1 MHARGQGIHSGL
13 FLCYFISMKK
23 ISDTLPKWNL
33 TNIYKNFDD
42 TAYEGDIKDFS
53 AICAELKTLLS
64 KGKKESLEE
73 AVQLMGR
80 AMDLFENLYSYA
92 YAVFS
97 VDTGAERALR
107 EISRLEEAHQKL
119 AECDVLFNSLVKK
132 YKKDIP
138 ALLKKSPILTERAQ
152 FIKDSLAEAEHQLS
166 EAEESLAQEL
176 KAAGGDAWGRLQ
188 EAVSSALTGDGKSI
202 TELRN
207 LAFDKSRSVR
217 KKAYEAELAAWKS
230 MEIPLAYSLNG
241 VKKTAA
247 TLDKRRSW
255 KSALDKALFQSRMS
269 AKTLDAMI
277 SVMEESLPEFR
288 KYLNKKAELLG
299 IKKLAFYDLFAPIGE
314 KGFAPKVWSFQE
326 AKDYIIETF
335 GSFSDDMGLFAKN
348 AFDNGWVDTPPHKGK
363 VGGAYCTS
371 FPVAKESR
379 VMCNF
384 SPTFSGVSTIA
395 HELGHAYHFH
405 LLREECAFARAYPM
419 TLAETASIF
428 SETML
433 YNTTISRAK
442 GFEKKY
448 LTEMF
453 LMEVT
458 QVIVDILCRF
468 YFEKAVF
475 EKQKDSPLSAADLCG
490 MMLDAQKATYG
501 DALDPKQLHPYMW
514 AVKCHYYSSDLGF
527 YNYPYAFGQLFSI
540 GLYAKYLE
548 DKKRFPALYKKV
560 LMATGRTDIKGV
572 AKIAGIDVEKKD
584 FFQESMDFITRMIRS
599 FLR

>member
-1 MHARGQGIHSGL
+1 M
-13 FLCYFISMKK
+13 
-23 ISDTLPKWNL
+23 
-33 TNIYKNFDD
+33 TNIYKSFDD
-42 TAYEGDIKDFS
+42 TAYQGDIKDYL
-53 AICAELKTLLS
+53 ALCQELKTLLS
-64 KGKKESLEE
+64 KGRKEALEE
-73 AVQLMGR
+73 AVQLLGR
-80 AMDLFENLYSYA
+80 AMDLMENLFSYA

-97 VDTGAERALR
+97 VNTGDERVLK
-107 EISRLEEAHQKL
+107 EVSRLDEAHQKL
-119 AECDVLFNSLVKK
+119 SECFVLFNSLVKK
-132 YKKDIP
+132 HKKDIP
-138 ALLKKSPILTERAQ
+138 ALLKKSPILAERAQ
-152 FIKDSLAEAEHQLS
+152 FIMDSLKEADHQMS
-166 EAEESLAQEL
+166 EAEEALAQEM

-188 EAVSSALTGDGKSI
+188 EAVSSSLSGDGKSI

-247 TLDKRRSW
+247 TMDKRRSW
-255 KSALDKALFQSRMS
+255 KSALEKALFQSRMS

-299 IKKLAFYDLFAPIGE
+299 IKKLAFYDLFAPISQ
-314 KGFAPKVWSFQE
+314 KGFTPKVWSFEE
-326 AKDYIIETF
+326 ARDYIIQTF
-335 GSFSDDMGLFAKN
+335 GSFAPDMGLFAKN
-348 AFDNGWVDTPPHKGK
+348 AFANGWIDSPPHAGK

-371 FPVAKESR
+371 FPIAKESR

-433 YNTTISRAK
+433 YNTTISKAK

-475 EKQKDSPLSAADLCG
+475 EKQKEGPLSADALCS
-490 MMLDAQKATYG
+490 MMTDAQKATYG
-501 DALDPKQLHPYMW
+501 DALDPKLLHPYMW
-514 AVKCHYYSSDLGF
+514 AVKCHYYSPDLGF

-540 GLYAKYLE
+540 GLYVKYLE
-548 DKKRFPALYKKV
+548 DKKNFPDLYKKV
-560 LMATGRTDIKGV
+560 LMTTGRTDIKGV

-584 FFQESMDFITRMIRS
+584 FFQESMDFITRMIRI

>member
-1 MHARGQGIHSGL
+1 
-13 FLCYFISMKK
+13 MKK
-23 ISDTLPKWNL
+23 TADTLPKWNL
-33 TNIYKNFDD
+33 SNIYKSFDD
-42 TAYEGDIKDFS
+42 TAYQGDIKDYL
-53 AICAELKTLLS
+53 ALCQELKTLLS
-64 KGKKESLEE
+64 KGRKEALEE
-73 AVQLMGR
+73 AVQLLGR
-80 AMDLFENLYSYA
+80 AMDLMENLFSYA

-97 VDTGAERALR
+97 VNTGDERALK
-107 EISRLEEAHQKL
+107 EVSRLDEAHQKL
-119 AECDVLFNSLVKK
+119 SECFVLFNSLVKK
-132 YKKDIP
+132 HKKDIP
-138 ALLKKSPILTERAQ
+138 ALLKKSPILAERAQ
-152 FIKDSLAEAEHQLS
+152 FIMDSLKEADHQMS
-166 EAEESLAQEL
+166 EAEEALAQEM

-188 EAVSSALTGDGKSI
+188 EAVSSSLSGDGKSI

-217 KKAYEAELAAWKS
+217 KKAYEAELEAWKS

-247 TLDKRRSW
+247 TMDNRRSW
-255 KSALDKALFQSRMS
+255 KSALEKSLFQSRMS

-299 IKKLAFYDLFAPIGE
+299 IKKLAFYDLFAPISQ
-314 KGFAPKVWSFQE
+314 KGFTPKVWSFEE
-326 AKDYIIETF
+326 ARDYIIQTF
-335 GSFSDDMGLFAKN
+335 GSFAPDMGLFAKN
-348 AFDNGWVDTPPHKGK
+348 AFANGWIDAPPHKGK

-371 FPVAKESR
+371 FPISKESR

-405 LLREECAFARAYPM
+405 LLREECAFAQAYPM

-433 YNTTISRAK
+433 YNTTISKAK

-475 EKQKDSPLSAADLCG
+475 EKQKEGPLSADALCS
-490 MMLDAQKATYG
+490 MMTDAQKATYG
-501 DALDPKQLHPYMW
+501 DALDPKLLHPYMW
-514 AVKCHYYSSDLGF
+514 AVKFHYYSPDLGF

-540 GLYAKYLE
+540 GLYVKYLE
-548 DKKRFPALYKKV
+548 DKKNFPALYKKV

-572 AKIAGIDVEKKD
+572 AKLAGIDVEKKD
-584 FFQESMDFITRMIRS
+584 FFQESMDFITRMIRI

>member
-1 MHARGQGIHSGL
+1 M
-13 FLCYFISMKK
+13 
-23 ISDTLPKWNL
+23 WNL
-33 TNIYKNFDD
+33 SNIYKSFDD
-42 TAYEGDIKDFS
+42 TAYQGDIKDYL
-53 AICAELKTLLS
+53 ALCQELKTLLS
-64 KGKKESLEE
+64 KGRKEALEE
-73 AVQLMGR
+73 AVQLLGR
-80 AMDLFENLYSYA
+80 AMDLMENLFSYA

-97 VDTGAERALR
+97 VDTGDARALK
-107 EISRLEEAHQKL
+107 EVSRLEEAHQKL
-119 AECDVLFNSLVKK
+119 SECFVLFNSLVKK
-132 YKKDIP
+132 HKKDIP
-138 ALLKKSPILTERAQ
+138 ALLKKSPILSERAQ
-152 FIKDSLAEAEHQLS
+152 FIMDSLKEADHQMS
-166 EAEESLAQEL
+166 EGEEALAQEM

-188 EAVSSALTGDGKSI
+188 EAVSSSLSGDGKSI

-247 TLDKRRSW
+247 TMDTRRSW
-255 KSALDKALFQSRMS
+255 KSALEKSLFQSRMS

-299 IKKLAFYDLFAPIGE
+299 IKKLAFYDLFAPISQ
-314 KGFAPKVWSFQE
+314 KGFTPKVWSFEE
-326 AKDYIIETF
+326 ARDYIIQTF
-335 GSFSDDMGLFAKN
+335 GSFAPDMGLFAKN
-348 AFDNGWVDTPPHKGK
+348 AFANGWIDSPPHAGK

-371 FPVAKESR
+371 FPIAKESR

-433 YNTTISRAK
+433 YNTTISKAK

-475 EKQKDSPLSAADLCG
+475 EKQQEGPLFADALCS
-490 MMLDAQKATYG
+490 MMTDAQKATYG
-501 DALDPKQLHPYMW
+501 DALDPKLLHPYIW
-514 AVKCHYYSSDLGF
+514 AVKCHYYSPDLGF

-540 GLYAKYLE
+540 GLYVKYLE
-548 DKKRFPALYKKV
+548 DKKNFPALYRKV

-572 AKIAGIDVEKKD
+572 AKLAGIDVEKKD
-584 FFQESMDFITRMIRS
+584 FFQESMEFITRMIRI

>member
-1 MHARGQGIHSGL
+1 
-13 FLCYFISMKK
+13 MKK
-23 ISDTLPKWNL
+23 TSETLPKWNL

-42 TAYEGDIKDFS
+42 PSYEGDIKDYL
-53 AICAELKTLLS
+53 ALCAELKTLLS
-64 KGKKESLEE
+64 KGKKEALEE
-73 AVQLMGR
+73 TVQLLGR
-80 AMDLFENLYSYA
+80 AMDLMENLFSYA
-92 YAVFS
+92 YALFS
-97 VDTGAERALR
+97 VNTGDNRALR
-107 EISRLEEAHQKL
+107 EVSRLEEAHQKL
-119 AECDVLFNSLVKK
+119 AECFVLFNSLVKK
-132 YKKDIP
+132 HKKDIP
-138 ALLKKSPILTERAQ
+138 ALLKKSPILAERAQ
-152 FIKDSLAEAEHQLS
+152 FMKDSLMEAEHQMS
-166 EAEESLAQEL
+166 DTEEALAQEL

-188 EAVSSALTGDGKSI
+188 EAVSSSLSGDGKSI

-207 LAFDKSRSVR
+207 LAFDRSRSVR

-247 TLDKRRSW
+247 TLENRRSW
-255 KSALDKALFQSRMS
+255 KSALEKSLFQSRMS
-269 AKTLDAMI
+269 AKTLEAMI

-288 KYLNKKAELLG
+288 KYLKKKAELLG
-299 IKKLAFYDLFAPIGE
+299 IKQLAFYDLFAPISE
-314 KGFAPKVWSFQE
+314 KAFKPKVWSFDE
-326 AKDYIIETF
+326 ARDYIIQTF
-335 GSFSDDMGLFAKN
+335 GSFADDMGLFAKN
-348 AFDNGWVDTPPHKGK
+348 AFENGWIDSPPHTGK

-371 FPVAKESR
+371 FPIAKESR

-405 LLREECAFARAYPM
+405 LLREECAFSRAYPM

-433 YNTTISRAK
+433 YNCTISRAK

-475 EKQKDSPLSAADLCG
+475 EKQKEGPLSAGDLCG

-514 AVKCHYYSSDLGF
+514 AVKCHYYSPDLGF

-548 DKKRFPALYKKV
+548 DKKRFPALYRKV

-572 AKIAGIDVEKKD
+572 AKLAGIDVEKKD
-584 FFQESMDFITRMIRS
+584 FFQESMNFITRMIRS

>member
-1 MHARGQGIHSGL
+1 
-13 FLCYFISMKK
+13 
-23 ISDTLPKWNL
+23 
-33 TNIYKNFDD
+33 
-42 TAYEGDIKDFS
+42 
-53 AICAELKTLLS
+53 
-64 KGKKESLEE
+64 
-73 AVQLMGR
+73 
-80 AMDLFENLYSYA
+80 
-92 YAVFS
+92 
-97 VDTGAERALR
+97 
-107 EISRLEEAHQKL
+107 
-119 AECDVLFNSLVKK
+119 
-132 YKKDIP
+132 IP
-138 ALLKKSPILTERAQ
+138 ALLKKSPILAERAQ
-152 FIKDSLAEAEHQLS
+152 FIMDSLKEADHQMS
-166 EAEESLAQEL
+166 EGEEALAQEM

-188 EAVSSALTGDGKSI
+188 EAVSSSLSGDGKSI

-247 TLDKRRSW
+247 TMDTRRSW
-255 KSALDKALFQSRMS
+255 KSALEKALFQSRMS
-269 AKTLDAMI
+269 AKTLDVMI

-299 IKKLAFYDLFAPIGE
+299 IKKLAFYDLFAPISQ
-314 KGFAPKVWSFQE
+314 KGFTPKVWSFEE
-326 AKDYIIETF
+326 ARDYIIQTF
-335 GSFSDDMGLFAKN
+335 GSFAPDMGLFAKN
-348 AFDNGWVDTPPHKGK
+348 AFANGWIDSPPHAGK

-371 FPVAKESR
+371 FPIAKESR

-433 YNTTISRAK
+433 YNTTISKAK

-475 EKQKDSPLSAADLCG
+475 EKQKEGPLSADALCS
-490 MMLDAQKATYG
+490 MMTDAQKATYG
-501 DALDPKQLHPYMW
+501 DALDPKLLHPYMW
-514 AVKCHYYSSDLGF
+514 AVKCHYYSPDLGF

-540 GLYAKYLE
+540 GLYVKYLE
-548 DKKRFPALYKKV
+548 DKKNFPALYKKV

-584 FFQESMDFITRMIRS
+584 FFQESMEFITRMIRI
-599 FLR
+599 FQR

>member
-1 MHARGQGIHSGL
+1 
-13 FLCYFISMKK
+13 MKK
-23 ISDTLPKWNL
+23 TAEILPKWNL
-33 TNIYKNFDD
+33 TNIYKSFDD
-42 TAYEGDIKDFS
+42 TAYEGDIKDYL
-53 AICAELKTLLS
+53 AICAELKMLLS
-64 KGKKESLEE
+64 KGRKEALEE
-73 AVQLMGR
+73 AVQLLGR
-80 AMDLFENLYSYA
+80 AMDLMENLFSYA

-97 VDTGAERALR
+97 VNTGDERALK
-107 EISRLEEAHQKL
+107 EVSRLEEAHQKL
-119 AECDVLFNSLVKK
+119 SECFVLFNSLVKK
-132 YKKDIP
+132 HKKDIP
-138 ALLKKSPILTERAQ
+138 ALLKKSPILAERAQ
-152 FIKDSLAEAEHQLS
+152 FIMDSLKEAEHQMS
-166 EAEESLAQEL
+166 EAEEALAQEM

-188 EAVSSALTGDGKSI
+188 EAVSSSLSGDGKSI

-247 TLDKRRSW
+247 VMDTRRSW
-255 KSALDKALFQSRMS
+255 KSALEKALFQSRMS

-299 IKKLAFYDLFAPIGE
+299 IKKLAFYDLFAPISQ
-314 KGFAPKVWSFQE
+314 KGFTPKVWSFEE
-326 AKDYIIETF
+326 ARDYIIQTF
-335 GSFSDDMGLFAKN
+335 GSFALDMGLFAKN
-348 AFDNGWVDTPPHKGK
+348 AFANGWIDSPPHAGK

-371 FPVAKESR
+371 FPIAKESR

-433 YNTTISRAK
+433 YNTTISKAK

-475 EKQKDSPLSAADLCG
+475 EKQKEGPLSAEALCS
-490 MMLDAQKATYG
+490 MMTDAQKATYG
-501 DALDPKQLHPYMW
+501 DALDPKLLHPYMW
-514 AVKCHYYSSDLGF
+514 AVKCHYYSPDLGF

-540 GLYAKYLE
+540 GLYVKYLE
-548 DKKRFPALYKKV
+548 DKKNFPALYKKV

-584 FFQESMDFITRMIRS
+584 FFQESMDFITRMIRI

>member
-1 MHARGQGIHSGL
+1 
-13 FLCYFISMKK
+13 MKK
-23 ISDTLPKWNL
+23 TADTLPKWNL

-42 TAYEGDIKDFS
+42 TAYQGDIKDYL
-53 AICAELKTLLS
+53 ALCQELRTLLS
-64 KGKKESLEE
+64 KGKKEALEE
-73 AVQLMGR
+73 AVQLLGR
-80 AMDLFENLYSYA
+80 AMDLMENLFSYA

-97 VDTGAERALR
+97 VNTGDACALK
-107 EISRLEEAHQKL
+107 EVSRLEEAHQKL
-119 AECDVLFNSLVKK
+119 SECFVLFNSLVKK
-132 YKKDIP
+132 HKKDIP
-138 ALLKKSPILTERAQ
+138 SLLKKSPILSERAQ
-152 FIKDSLAEAEHQLS
+152 FIMDSLKEADHQMS
-166 EAEESLAQEL
+166 EAEEALAQEM

-188 EAVSSALTGDGKSI
+188 EAVSSSLSGDGKSI

-247 TLDKRRSW
+247 TMDNRRSW
-255 KSALDKALFQSRMS
+255 KSALEKSLFQSRMS

-299 IKKLAFYDLFAPIGE
+299 IKKLAFYDLFAPISQ
-314 KGFAPKVWSFQE
+314 KGFTPKVWSFEE
-326 AKDYIIETF
+326 ARDYIIQTF
-335 GSFSDDMGLFAKN
+335 GSFAPDMGLFAKN
-348 AFDNGWVDTPPHKGK
+348 AFANGWIDSPPHAGK

-371 FPVAKESR
+371 FPIAKESR

-433 YNTTISRAK
+433 YNTTISKAK

-475 EKQKDSPLSAADLCG
+475 EKQKEGPLSAEALCS
-490 MMLDAQKATYG
+490 MMTDAQKATYG
-501 DALDPKQLHPYMW
+501 DALDPKLLHPYMW
-514 AVKCHYYSSDLGF
+514 AVKCHYYSPDLGF

-540 GLYAKYLE
+540 GLYVKYLE
-548 DKKRFPALYKKV
+548 DKKNFPALYKKV

-584 FFQESMDFITRMIRS
+584 FFQESMDFITRMIRI

>member
-1 MHARGQGIHSGL
+1 
-13 FLCYFISMKK
+13 MKK
-23 ISDTLPKWNL
+23 TSETLPNWNL
-33 TNIYKNFDD
+33 SNIYKNFDD
-42 TAYEGDIKDFS
+42 PSYEGDIKDYL
-53 AICAELKTLLS
+53 ALCAELKTLLS
-64 KGKKESLEE
+64 KGKKEALEE
-73 AVQLMGR
+73 AVQLLGR
-80 AMDLFENLYSYA
+80 AMDLMENLFSYA

-97 VDTGAERALR
+97 VNTGDNRALR
-107 EISRLEEAHQKL
+107 EVSRLEEAHQKL
-119 AECDVLFNSLVKK
+119 SECFVLFNSLVKK
-132 YKKDIP
+132 HKKDIP
-138 ALLKKSPILTERAQ
+138 ALLRKSPILAERAQ
-152 FIKDSLAEAEHQLS
+152 FIKDSLLEAEHQMS
-166 EAEESLAQEL
+166 DAEEALAQEL

-188 EAVSSALTGDGKSI
+188 EAVSSSLSGDGKSI

-207 LAFDKSRSVR
+207 LAFDRSRSVR

-247 TLDKRRSW
+247 TLENRRSW
-255 KSALDKALFQSRMS
+255 KSALEKSLFQSRMS

-288 KYLNKKAELLG
+288 KYLKKKAEFLG
-299 IKKLAFYDLFAPIGE
+299 IKQLAFYDLFAPISE
-314 KGFAPKVWSFQE
+314 KGFKPKAWSFDE
-326 AKDYIIETF
+326 ARDYIIQTF
-335 GSFSDDMGLFAKN
+335 GSFADDMGLFAKN
-348 AFDNGWVDTPPHKGK
+348 AFANGWIDSPPHTGK

-371 FPVAKESR
+371 FPIAKESR

-405 LLREECAFARAYPM
+405 LLREECAFSRAYPM

-433 YNTTISRAK
+433 YNCTISRAK

-475 EKQKDSPLSAADLCG
+475 EKQKEGPLSAGDLCN

-501 DALDPKQLHPYMW
+501 DALDPEQLHPYMW
-514 AVKCHYYSSDLGF
+514 AVKCHYYSPDLGF

-540 GLYAKYLE
+540 GLYTKYLE

-572 AKIAGIDVEKKD
+572 AKLAGIDVEKKD
-584 FFQESMDFITRMIRS
+584 FFQESMNFITRMIRS

>member
-1 MHARGQGIHSGL
+1 
-13 FLCYFISMKK
+13 MKK
-23 ISDTLPKWNL
+23 TSDTLPKWNL

-53 AICAELKTLLS
+53 AICAKLKTLLS

-138 ALLKKSPILTERAQ
+138 ALLKKSPILAERAQ

-188 EAVSSALTGDGKSI
+188 EAVSSALTADGKSI

-217 KKAYEAELAAWKS
+217 KKAYEAELEAWKS

-247 TLDKRRSW
+247 TLDTRRSW

-269 AKTLDAMI
+269 AKTLDTMI
-277 SVMEESLPEFR
+277 SVMEESLSEFR

-314 KGFAPKVWSFQE
+314 KGFAPKVWSFEE
-326 AKDYIIETF
+326 AKDYIIQTF

-348 AFDNGWVDTPPHKGK
+348 AFANGWVDAPPHAGK

-475 EKQKDSPLSAADLCG
+475 EKQKDGPLSAADLCG
-490 MMLDAQKATYG
+490 MMIDAQKATYG

-548 DKKRFPALYKKV
+548 DRKRFPALYKKV

>member
-1 MHARGQGIHSGL
+1 
-13 FLCYFISMKK
+13 MKK
-23 ISDTLPKWNL
+23 TSNTLPKWNL
-33 TNIYKNFDD
+33 SNIYKNFDD
-42 TAYEGDIKDFS
+42 TAYQGDIKDYL
-53 AICAELKTLLS
+53 ALCAELKTLLS
-64 KGKKESLEE
+64 KGKKEALEE
-73 AVQLMGR
+73 AVQLLGR
-80 AMDLFENLYSYA
+80 AMDLMENLFSYA

-97 VDTGAERALR
+97 VNTDDARALK
-107 EISRLEEAHQKL
+107 EVSRLEEAHQKL
-119 AECDVLFNSLVKK
+119 SECFVLFNSLVKK
-132 YKKDIP
+132 NKKDIP
-138 ALLKKSPILTERAQ
+138 ALLKKSPILAERAQ
-152 FIKDSLAEAEHQLS
+152 FIMDSLKEAEHQMTDSEESLAEAM
-166 EAEESLAQEL
+166 

-188 EAVSSALTGDGKSI
+188 EAISSSLSGNGKSI

-207 LAFDKSRSVR
+207 LAFDKRRSVR

-247 TLDKRRSW
+247 TLDTRRSW

-314 KGFAPKVWSFQE
+314 KGFAPKVWSFEE

-335 GSFSDDMGLFAKN
+335 GSFSEDMGLFAKN
-348 AFDNGWVDTPPHKGK
+348 AFSNGWVDAPPHAGK

-405 LLREECAFARAYPM
+405 LLREDCAFARAYPM

-433 YNTTISRAK
+433 YNTTISKAK

-475 EKQKDSPLSAADLCG
+475 EKQKEGPLSPADFCAL
-490 MMLDAQKATYG
+490 MIDSQKATYG

-514 AVKCHYYSSDLGF
+514 AVKCHYYSPDLGF

-540 GLYAKYLE
+540 GLYVKYLE
-548 DKKRFPALYKKV
+548 DKKKFPALYRKV

-572 AKIAGIDVEKKD
+572 AKLAGIDVEKKD

>member
-1 MHARGQGIHSGL
+1 M
-13 FLCYFISMKK
+13 
-23 ISDTLPKWNL
+23 WNL
-33 TNIYKNFDD
+33 SNIYKSFDD
-42 TAYEGDIKDFS
+42 TAYQGDIKDYL
-53 AICAELKTLLS
+53 ALCQELKALLS
-64 KGKKESLEE
+64 KGRKEALEE
-73 AVQLMGR
+73 AVQLLGR
-80 AMDLFENLYSYA
+80 AMDLMENLFSYA

-97 VDTGAERALR
+97 VNTADERALK
-107 EISRLEEAHQKL
+107 EVSRLEEAHQKL
-119 AECDVLFNSLVKK
+119 SECFVLFNSLVKK
-132 YKKDIP
+132 HKKDIP
-138 ALLKKSPILTERAQ
+138 ALLKKSPILSERAQ
-152 FIKDSLAEAEHQLS
+152 FIMDSLKEADHQMS
-166 EAEESLAQEL
+166 EGEEALAQEM

-188 EAVSSALTGDGKSI
+188 EAVSSSLFGDGKSI

-247 TLDKRRSW
+247 TMDTRRSW
-255 KSALDKALFQSRMS
+255 KSALEKSLFQSRMS

-299 IKKLAFYDLFAPIGE
+299 IKKLAFYDLFAPISQ
-314 KGFAPKVWSFQE
+314 KGFTPKVWSFEE
-326 AKDYIIETF
+326 ARDYIIQTF
-335 GSFSDDMGLFAKN
+335 GSFAPDMGLFAKN
-348 AFDNGWVDTPPHKGK
+348 AFANGWIDSPPHAGK

-371 FPVAKESR
+371 FPIAKESR

-433 YNTTISRAK
+433 YNTTISKAK

-475 EKQKDSPLSAADLCG
+475 EKQKEGPLFADALCS
-490 MMLDAQKATYG
+490 MMTDAQKATYG
-501 DALDPKQLHPYMW
+501 DALDPKLLHPYIW
-514 AVKCHYYSSDLGF
+514 AVKCHYYSPDLGF

-540 GLYAKYLE
+540 GLYVKYLE
-548 DKKRFPALYKKV
+548 DKKNFPALYRKV

-572 AKIAGIDVEKKD
+572 AKLAGIDVEKKD
-584 FFQESMDFITRMIRS
+584 FFQESMEFITRMIRI

>member
-1 MHARGQGIHSGL
+1 
-13 FLCYFISMKK
+13 MKK
-23 ISDTLPKWNL
+23 TSDTLPKWNL

-73 AVQLMGR
+73 AVQLLGR

-92 YAVFS
+92 YAIFS
-97 VDTGAERALR
+97 VNTGDERALR
-107 EISRLEEAHQKL
+107 EVSRLDELHQKL
-119 AECDVLFNSLVKK
+119 AECSVLFNSLVKK
-132 YKKDIP
+132 YKKSIP
-138 ALLKKSPILTERAQ
+138 DMLKKSPILAVRAQ
-152 FIKDSLAEAEHQLS
+152 FMKDALTESEHQLS
-166 EAEESLAQEL
+166 DAEEALAQEL

-188 EAVSSALTGDGKSI
+188 EAVSSALEQEGKSI

-207 LAFDKSRSVR
+207 MAFDKSRAVR
-217 KKAYEAELAAWKS
+217 KKAYEAEINAWKS

-247 TLDKRRSW
+247 TLETKRGW

-269 AKTLDAMI
+269 HKTLDAMI
-277 SVMEESLPEFR
+277 QVMEESLPQFR
-288 KYLNKKAELLG
+288 KYLNRKAELLG
-299 IKKLAFYDLFAPIGE
+299 LKKLAFYDLFAPVSQ
-314 KGFAPKVWSFQE
+314 KGFKPKVWSYEE

-335 GSFSDDMGLFAKN
+335 GSFAEDMGLFAKN
-348 AFDNGWVDTPPHKGK
+348 AFENGWVDAPPHAGK

-371 FPVAKESR
+371 FPIAKESR
-379 VMCNF
+379 VMCNY

-433 YNTTISRAK
+433 YNNTISRAK

-453 LMEVT
+453 LMEAT

-468 YFEKAVF
+468 YFEQAVF
-475 EKQKDSPLSAADLCG
+475 EAQKSGPLSADALCS
-490 MMLDAQKATYG
+490 MMIDAQKATYG

-514 AVKCHYYSSDLGF
+514 AVKCHYYSPDLGF

-540 GLYAKYLE
+540 GLYTRYLE

-560 LMATGRTDIKGV
+560 LMATGKTDIRGV
-572 AKIAGIDVEKKD
+572 AKLAGIDIEKKD
-584 FFQESMDFITRMIRS
+584 FFQESMGFITRMIRS
-599 FLR
+599 FLK

>member
-1 MHARGQGIHSGL
+1 MTKPGL
-13 FLCYFISMKK
+13 FPGFFLCYFIGMKK
-23 ISDTLPKWNL
+23 TTDTLPKWNL
-33 TNIYKNFDD
+33 TNIYKSFDD
-42 TAYEGDIKDFS
+42 TAYQGDIKDYLS
-53 AICAELKTLLS
+53 ICAELKTLLS
-64 KGKKESLEE
+64 KGRKEALEE
-73 AVQLMGR
+73 AVQLLGR
-80 AMDLFENLYSYA
+80 AMDLMENLFSYA
-92 YAVFS
+92 YAMFS
-97 VDTGAERALR
+97 VNTGDARALK
-107 EISRLEEAHQKL
+107 EVSRLEEAHQKL
-119 AECDVLFNSLVKK
+119 SECFVLFNSLVKK
-132 YKKDIP
+132 HKKSIP
-138 ALLKKSPILTERAQ
+138 DMLKKSPILAERAQ
-152 FIKDSLAEAEHQLS
+152 FIMDSLKEAEHQMS
-166 EAEESLAQEL
+166 EAEEALAQEM

-188 EAVSSALTGDGKSI
+188 EAVSSSLSGDGKSI

-247 TLDKRRSW
+247 TMDTRRSW
-255 KSALDKALFQSRMS
+255 KSALEKALFQSRMS
-269 AKTLDAMI
+269 ARTLDAMI

-299 IKKLAFYDLFAPIGE
+299 IKKLAFYDLFAPISQ
-314 KGFAPKVWSFQE
+314 KGFAPKVWSFEE
-326 AKDYIIETF
+326 ARDYIIQTF
-335 GSFSDDMGLFAKN
+335 GSFAPDMGLFAKN
-348 AFDNGWVDTPPHKGK
+348 AFANGWIDSPPHKGK

-371 FPVAKESR
+371 FPIAKESR

-405 LLREECAFARAYPM
+405 LLREDCAFARAYPM

-433 YNTTISRAK
+433 YNTTISKAK

-475 EKQKDSPLSAADLCG
+475 EKQKEGPLSAADLCG
-490 MMLDAQKATYG
+490 MMTDAQKATYG
-501 DALDPKQLHPYMW
+501 DALDPKLLHPYMW
-514 AVKCHYYSSDLGF
+514 AVKCHYYSPDLGF

-540 GLYAKYLE
+540 GLYVKYLE
-548 DKKRFPALYKKV
+548 DKKSFPALYKKV

-572 AKIAGIDVEKKD
+572 AKLAGIDVEKKD
-584 FFQESMDFITRMIRS
+584 FFKESMDFITRMIRS

>member
-1 MHARGQGIHSGL
+1 
-13 FLCYFISMKK
+13 MKK
-23 ISDTLPKWNL
+23 TAETLPKWNL
-33 TNIYKNFDD
+33 TNIYKSFDD
-42 TAYEGDIKDFS
+42 TAYEGDIKDYL

-64 KGKKESLEE
+64 KGRKEALEE
-73 AVQLMGR
+73 TVQLLGR
-80 AMDLFENLYSYA
+80 AMDLMENLFSYA

-97 VDTGAERALR
+97 VDTGDARALK
-107 EISRLEEAHQKL
+107 EVSRLDEAHQKL
-119 AECDVLFNSLVKK
+119 SECFVLFNILVKK
-132 YKKDIP
+132 HKKDIP
-138 ALLKKSPILTERAQ
+138 ALLKKSPILSERAQ
-152 FIKDSLAEAEHQLS
+152 FIMDSLKEADHQMS
-166 EAEESLAQEL
+166 EAEEALAQEM

-188 EAVSSALTGDGKSI
+188 EAVSSSLSGDGKSI

-247 TLDKRRSW
+247 TMDTRRSW
-255 KSALDKALFQSRMS
+255 KSALEKSLFQSRMS

-299 IKKLAFYDLFAPIGE
+299 IKKLAFYDLFAPISQ
-314 KGFAPKVWSFQE
+314 KGFTPKVWSFEE
-326 AKDYIIETF
+326 ARDYIIQTF
-335 GSFSDDMGLFAKN
+335 GSFALDMGLFAKN
-348 AFDNGWVDTPPHKGK
+348 AFANGWIDSPPHAGK

-371 FPVAKESR
+371 FPIAKESR

-433 YNTTISRAK
+433 YNTTISKAK

-475 EKQKDSPLSAADLCG
+475 EKQKEGPLSADALCS
-490 MMLDAQKATYG
+490 MMTDAQKATYG
-501 DALDPKQLHPYMW
+501 DAMDPKLLHPYMW
-514 AVKCHYYSSDLGF
+514 AVKCHYYSPDLGF

-540 GLYAKYLE
+540 GLYVKYLE
-548 DKKRFPALYKKV
+548 DKKNFPALYKKV

-584 FFQESMDFITRMIRS
+584 FFQESMDFITRMIRI

>member
-1 MHARGQGIHSGL
+1 
-13 FLCYFISMKK
+13 MKK
-23 ISDTLPKWNL
+23 KSDALPNWNL
-33 TNIYKNFDD
+33 TNIYKSFDD
-42 TAYEGDIKDFS
+42 AAYQGDIKDYT
-53 AICAELKTLLS
+53 ALCAELKALLS
-64 KGKKESLEE
+64 KGKKDAPEE
-73 AVQLMGR
+73 AVQLLGR

-97 VDTGAERALR
+97 VNTEDERALK
-107 EISRLEEAHQKL
+107 EVSRLDEAHQKL
-119 AECDVLFNSLVKK
+119 AECFVLFNSLVKK
-132 YKKDIP
+132 HKKSIP
-138 ALLKKSPILTERAQ
+138 DMLKNSPILAARAQ
-152 FIKDSLAEAEHQLS
+152 FIKDALVEAEHQLS
-166 EAEESLAQEL
+166 DAEEALAEEL

-188 EAVSSALTGDGKSI
+188 EAVSSALQQDGKSI

-207 LAFDKSRSVR
+207 QAFDKSRSVR

-230 MEIPLAYSLNG
+230 MEIPLAYSING

-247 TLDKRRSW
+247 TLDTKRSW

-269 AKTLDAMI
+269 HKTLDAMI

-288 KYLNKKAELLG
+288 KYLNKKAEILG
-299 IKKLAFYDLFAPIGE
+299 IRKLAFYDLFAPIGE
-314 KGFAPKVWSFQE
+314 KGFKPKVWSYDE
-326 AKDYIIETF
+326 AKDYIIEIF
-335 GSFSDDMGLFAKN
+335 GSFADDMGLFAKN
-348 AFDNGWVDTPPHKGK
+348 AFANGWIDAPPHKGK

-405 LLREECAFARAYPM
+405 LLREDNAFARAYPM

-433 YNTTISRAK
+433 YNNTISKAK

-475 EKQKDSPLSAADLCG
+475 DKQKEGPLSADALCG
-490 MMLDAQKATYG
+490 LMLDAQKATYG
-501 DALDPKQLHPYMW
+501 DALDSKQLHPYMW

-584 FFQESMDFITRMIRS
+584 FFQESMDFITKMIRS

>member
-1 MHARGQGIHSGL
+1 
-13 FLCYFISMKK
+13 MKK
-23 ISDTLPKWNL
+23 TSETLPKWNL

-42 TAYEGDIKDFS
+42 PSYEGDIKDYL
-53 AICAELKTLLS
+53 ALCAELKTLLS
-64 KGKKESLEE
+64 KGKKEALEE
-73 AVQLMGR
+73 TVQLLGR
-80 AMDLFENLYSYA
+80 AMDLMENLFSYA
-92 YAVFS
+92 YALFS
-97 VDTGAERALR
+97 VNTGDNRALR
-107 EISRLEEAHQKL
+107 EVSRLEEAHQKL
-119 AECDVLFNSLVKK
+119 AECFVLFNSLVKK
-132 YKKDIP
+132 HKKDIP
-138 ALLKKSPILTERAQ
+138 ALLKKSPILAERAQ
-152 FIKDSLAEAEHQLS
+152 FMKDSLMEAEHKMS
-166 EAEESLAQEL
+166 DTEEALAQEL

-188 EAVSSALTGDGKSI
+188 EAVSSSLSGDGKSI

-207 LAFDKSRSVR
+207 LAFDRSRSVR

-247 TLDKRRSW
+247 TLENRRSW
-255 KSALDKALFQSRMS
+255 KSALEKSLFQSRMS
-269 AKTLDAMI
+269 AKTLEAMI

-288 KYLNKKAELLG
+288 KYLKKKAELLG
-299 IKKLAFYDLFAPIGE
+299 IKQLAFYDLFAPISE
-314 KGFAPKVWSFQE
+314 KAFKPKVWSFDE
-326 AKDYIIETF
+326 ARDYIIQTF
-335 GSFSDDMGLFAKN
+335 GSFADDMGLFAKN
-348 AFDNGWVDTPPHKGK
+348 AFENGWIDSPPHTGK

-371 FPVAKESR
+371 FPIAKESR

-405 LLREECAFARAYPM
+405 LLREECAFSRAYPM

-433 YNTTISRAK
+433 YNCTISRAK

-475 EKQKDSPLSAADLCG
+475 EKQKEGPLSAGDLCG

-514 AVKCHYYSSDLGF
+514 AVKCHYYSPDLGF

-548 DKKRFPALYKKV
+548 DKKRFPALYRKV

-572 AKIAGIDVEKKD
+572 AKLAGIDVEKKD
-584 FFQESMDFITRMIRS
+584 FFQESMGFITRMIRS

>member
-1 MHARGQGIHSGL
+1 
-13 FLCYFISMKK
+13 MKK
-23 ISDTLPKWNL
+23 TSNTLPKWNL

-42 TAYEGDIKDFS
+42 TAYQGDIKDYL

-64 KGKKESLEE
+64 KGKKEALEE
-73 AVQLMGR
+73 AVQLLGR
-80 AMDLFENLYSYA
+80 AMDLMENLFSYA

-97 VDTGAERALR
+97 VNTDDARALR
-107 EISRLEEAHQKL
+107 EVSRLEEAHQKL
-119 AECDVLFNSLVKK
+119 SECFVLFNSLVKK
-132 YKKDIP
+132 NKKDIP
-138 ALLKKSPILTERAQ
+138 ALLKKSPILAERAP
-152 FIKDSLAEAEHQLS
+152 FIMDSLKEAEHQMSDSEESLAEAM
-166 EAEESLAQEL
+166 

-188 EAVSSALTGDGKSI
+188 EAVSSSLSGDGKSI

-207 LAFDKSRSVR
+207 LAFDKRHSVR

-247 TLDKRRSW
+247 TLDTRRSW

-277 SVMEESLPEFR
+277 SVMEKSLPEFR

-299 IKKLAFYDLFAPIGE
+299 IKKLAFYDLFAPISQ
-314 KGFAPKVWSFQE
+314 KGFTPKVWSFEE
-326 AKDYIIETF
+326 AKDYIIQTF
-335 GSFSDDMGLFAKN
+335 GSFSEDMGLFARN
-348 AFDNGWVDTPPHKGK
+348 AFANGWIDAPPHKGK

-405 LLREECAFARAYPM
+405 LLREDCAFARAYPM

-433 YNTTISRAK
+433 YNTTISKAK

-475 EKQKDSPLSAADLCG
+475 EKQKEGPLSPDDFCNL
-490 MMLDAQKATYG
+490 MIDSQKATYG

-514 AVKCHYYSSDLGF
+514 AVKCHYYSPDLGF

-540 GLYAKYLE
+540 GLYVKYLE
-548 DKKRFPALYKKV
+548 DKKRFPALYRKV

-572 AKIAGIDVEKKD
+572 AKLAGIDVEKND

>member
-1 MHARGQGIHSGL
+1 M
-13 FLCYFISMKK
+13 
-23 ISDTLPKWNL
+23 
-33 TNIYKNFDD
+33 TNIYKSFDD
-42 TAYEGDIKDFS
+42 TAYEGDIKDYL

-64 KGKKESLEE
+64 KGRKEALEE
-73 AVQLMGR
+73 TVQLLGR
-80 AMDLFENLYSYA
+80 AMDLMENLFSYA

-97 VDTGAERALR
+97 VDTGDARALK
-107 EISRLEEAHQKL
+107 EVSRLDEAHQKL
-119 AECDVLFNSLVKK
+119 SECFVLFNILVKK
-132 YKKDIP
+132 HKKDIP
-138 ALLKKSPILTERAQ
+138 ALLKKSPILSERAQ
-152 FIKDSLAEAEHQLS
+152 FIMDSLKEADHQMS
-166 EAEESLAQEL
+166 EAEEALAQEM

-188 EAVSSALTGDGKSI
+188 EAVSSSLSGDGKSI

-247 TLDKRRSW
+247 TMDTRRSW
-255 KSALDKALFQSRMS
+255 KSALEKSLFQSRMS

-299 IKKLAFYDLFAPIGE
+299 IKKLAFYDLFAPISQ
-314 KGFAPKVWSFQE
+314 KGFTPKVWSFEE
-326 AKDYIIETF
+326 ARDYIIQTF
-335 GSFSDDMGLFAKN
+335 GSFALDMGLFAKN
-348 AFDNGWVDTPPHKGK
+348 AFANGWIDSPPHAGK

-371 FPVAKESR
+371 FPIAKESR

-433 YNTTISRAK
+433 YNTTISKAK

-475 EKQKDSPLSAADLCG
+475 EKQKEGPLSADALCS
-490 MMLDAQKATYG
+490 MMTDAQKATYG
-501 DALDPKQLHPYMW
+501 DAMDPKLLHPYMW
-514 AVKCHYYSSDLGF
+514 AVKCHYYSPDLGF

-540 GLYAKYLE
+540 GLYVKYLE
-548 DKKRFPALYKKV
+548 DKKNFPALYKKV

-584 FFQESMDFITRMIRS
+584 FFQESMDFITRMIRI

>member
-1 MHARGQGIHSGL
+1 
-13 FLCYFISMKK
+13 MKK
-23 ISDTLPKWNL
+23 TTDTLPKWNL
-33 TNIYKNFDD
+33 TNIYKSFDD
-42 TAYEGDIKDFS
+42 TAYHGDIKDYL
-53 AICAELKTLLS
+53 ALCQELKTLLS
-64 KGKKESLEE
+64 KGRKEALEE
-73 AVQLMGR
+73 AVQLLGR
-80 AMDLFENLYSYA
+80 AMDLMENLFSYA

-97 VDTGAERALR
+97 VDTGDARALK
-107 EISRLEEAHQKL
+107 EVSRLDEAHQKL
-119 AECDVLFNSLVKK
+119 SECFVLFNSLVKK
-132 YKKDIP
+132 HKKDIP
-138 ALLKKSPILTERAQ
+138 ALLKKSPILSERAQ
-152 FIKDSLAEAEHQLS
+152 FIMDSLKEADHQMS
-166 EAEESLAQEL
+166 EAEEALAQEM

-188 EAVSSALTGDGKSI
+188 EAVSSSLSGDGKSI

-247 TLDKRRSW
+247 TMDKRRSW
-255 KSALDKALFQSRMS
+255 KSALEKSLFQSRMS

-288 KYLNKKAELLG
+288 KYLNKKEELLG
-299 IKKLAFYDLFAPIGE
+299 IKKLAFYDLFAPISQ
-314 KGFAPKVWSFQE
+314 KGFTPKVWSFEE
-326 AKDYIIETF
+326 ARDYIIQTF
-335 GSFSDDMGLFAKN
+335 GSFAPDMGLFAKN
-348 AFDNGWVDTPPHKGK
+348 AFANGWIDSPPHAGK

-371 FPVAKESR
+371 FPIAKESR

-433 YNTTISRAK
+433 YNTTISKAK

-475 EKQKDSPLSAADLCG
+475 EKQKEGPLSADALCS
-490 MMLDAQKATYG
+490 MMTDAQKATYG
-501 DALDPKQLHPYMW
+501 DALDPKLLHPYMW
-514 AVKCHYYSSDLGF
+514 AVKCHYYSPDLGF

-540 GLYAKYLE
+540 GLYVKYLE
-548 DKKRFPALYKKV
+548 DKKNFPALYRKV

-584 FFQESMDFITRMIRS
+584 FFQESMDFITRMIRI

>member
-1 MHARGQGIHSGL
+1 
-13 FLCYFISMKK
+13 MKK
-23 ISDTLPKWNL
+23 TTDTLPKWNL
-33 TNIYKNFDD
+33 SNIYKSFDD
-42 TAYEGDIKDFS
+42 TAYQGDIKDYL
-53 AICAELKTLLS
+53 ALCQELKTLLS
-64 KGKKESLEE
+64 KGKKEALEE
-73 AVQLMGR
+73 AVQLLGR
-80 AMDLFENLYSYA
+80 AMDLMENLFSYA

-97 VDTGAERALR
+97 VNTGDERALK
-107 EISRLEEAHQKL
+107 EVSRLDEAHQKL
-119 AECDVLFNSLVKK
+119 SECFVLFNSLVKK
-132 YKKDIP
+132 HKKDIP
-138 ALLKKSPILTERAQ
+138 ALLKKSPILSERAQ
-152 FIKDSLAEAEHQLS
+152 FIMDSLKEADHQMS
-166 EAEESLAQEL
+166 EAEEALAQEM

-188 EAVSSALTGDGKSI
+188 EAVSSSLSGDGKSI

-247 TLDKRRSW
+247 TMDTRRSW
-255 KSALDKALFQSRMS
+255 KSALEKALFQSRMS

-299 IKKLAFYDLFAPIGE
+299 IKKLAFYDLFAPISQ
-314 KGFAPKVWSFQE
+314 KGFTPKVWSFEE
-326 AKDYIIETF
+326 ARDYIIQTF
-335 GSFSDDMGLFAKN
+335 GSFAPDMGLFAKN
-348 AFDNGWVDTPPHKGK
+348 AFANGWIDSPPHAGK

-371 FPVAKESR
+371 FPIAKESR

-433 YNTTISRAK
+433 YNTTISKAK

-475 EKQKDSPLSAADLCG
+475 EKQKEGPLSAEALCS
-490 MMLDAQKATYG
+490 MMTDAQKATYG
-501 DALDPKQLHPYMW
+501 DALDPKLLHPYMW
-514 AVKCHYYSSDLGF
+514 AVKCHYYSPDLGF

-540 GLYAKYLE
+540 GLYVKYLE
-548 DKKRFPALYKKV
+548 DKKNFPALYRKV

-584 FFQESMDFITRMIRS
+584 FFQESMDFITRMIRI

>member
-1 MHARGQGIHSGL
+1 
-13 FLCYFISMKK
+13 MKK
-23 ISDTLPKWNL
+23 TSDTLPKWNL
-33 TNIYKNFDD
+33 SNIYKSFDD
-42 TAYEGDIKDFS
+42 TAYQGDIKDYL
-53 AICAELKTLLS
+53 ALCQELKTLLS
-64 KGKKESLEE
+64 KGKKEALEE
-73 AVQLMGR
+73 AVQLLGR
-80 AMDLFENLYSYA
+80 AMDLMENLFSYA

-97 VDTGAERALR
+97 VNTGDERALK
-107 EISRLEEAHQKL
+107 EVSRLEEAHQKL
-119 AECDVLFNSLVKK
+119 SECFVLFNSLVKK
-132 YKKDIP
+132 HKKDIP
-138 ALLKKSPILTERAQ
+138 ALLKKSPILSERAQ
-152 FIKDSLAEAEHQLS
+152 FIMDSLKEADHQMS
-166 EAEESLAQEL
+166 EAEEALAQEM

-188 EAVSSALTGDGKSI
+188 EAVSSSLSGDGKSI

-217 KKAYEAELAAWKS
+217 KKAYKAELAAWKS

-247 TLDKRRSW
+247 TMDTRRSW
-255 KSALDKALFQSRMS
+255 KSALEKSLFQSRMS

-277 SVMEESLPEFR
+277 SVMEEALPEFR

-299 IKKLAFYDLFAPIGE
+299 IKKLAFYDLFAPISQ
-314 KGFAPKVWSFQE
+314 KGFTPKVWSFEE
-326 AKDYIIETF
+326 ARDYIIQTF
-335 GSFSDDMGLFAKN
+335 GSFAPDMGLFAKN
-348 AFDNGWVDTPPHKGK
+348 AFANGWIDSPPHAGK

-371 FPVAKESR
+371 FPIAKESR

-433 YNTTISRAK
+433 YNTTISKAK

-475 EKQKDSPLSAADLCG
+475 EKQKEGPLSAEALCS
-490 MMLDAQKATYG
+490 MMTDAQKATYG
-501 DALDPKQLHPYMW
+501 DALDPKLLHPYMW
-514 AVKCHYYSSDLGF
+514 AVKCHYYSPDLGF

-540 GLYAKYLE
+540 GLYVKYLE
-548 DKKRFPALYKKV
+548 DKKNFPALYRKV

-584 FFQESMDFITRMIRS
+584 FFQESMDFITRMIRI

>member
-1 MHARGQGIHSGL
+1 
-13 FLCYFISMKK
+13 MKK
-23 ISDTLPKWNL
+23 TTDTLPKWNL
-33 TNIYKNFDD
+33 SNIYKSFDD
-42 TAYEGDIKDFS
+42 TAYQGDIKDYL
-53 AICAELKTLLS
+53 ALCQELKALLS
-64 KGKKESLEE
+64 KGKKEALEE
-73 AVQLMGR
+73 AVQLLGR
-80 AMDLFENLYSYA
+80 AMDLMENLFSYA

-97 VDTGAERALR
+97 VNTGDARALK
-107 EISRLEEAHQKL
+107 EVSRLEEAHQKL
-119 AECDVLFNSLVKK
+119 SECFVLFNSLVKK
-132 YKKDIP
+132 HKKDIP
-138 ALLKKSPILTERAQ
+138 ALLKKSPILAERAQ
-152 FIKDSLAEAEHQLS
+152 FIMDSLKEADHQMS
-166 EAEESLAQEL
+166 EAEEALAQEM

-188 EAVSSALTGDGKSI
+188 EAVSSSLSGDGKSI

-247 TLDKRRSW
+247 TMDTRRSW
-255 KSALDKALFQSRMS
+255 KSALEKALFQSRMS

-299 IKKLAFYDLFAPIGE
+299 IKKLAFYDLFAPISQ
-314 KGFAPKVWSFQE
+314 KGFTPKVWSFEE
-326 AKDYIIETF
+326 ARDYIIQTF
-335 GSFSDDMGLFAKN
+335 GSFAPDMGLFAKN
-348 AFDNGWVDTPPHKGK
+348 AFANGWIDSPPHAGK

-371 FPVAKESR
+371 FPIAKESR

-433 YNTTISRAK
+433 YNTTISKAK

-475 EKQKDSPLSAADLCG
+475 EKQKEGPLSADALCS
-490 MMLDAQKATYG
+490 MMTDAQKATYG
-501 DALDPKQLHPYMW
+501 DALDPKLLHPYMW
-514 AVKCHYYSSDLGF
+514 AVKCHYYSPDLGF

-540 GLYAKYLE
+540 GLYVKYLE
-548 DKKRFPALYKKV
+548 DKKNFPALYRKV

-572 AKIAGIDVEKKD
+572 AKLAGIDIEKKD
-584 FFQESMDFITRMIRS
+584 FFQESMDFITRMIRI
-599 FLR
+599 FLH

>member
-1 MHARGQGIHSGL
+1 
-13 FLCYFISMKK
+13 MKK
-23 ISDTLPKWNL
+23 TSNTLPKWNL

-42 TAYEGDIKDFS
+42 TAYQGDIKDYL

-64 KGKKESLEE
+64 KGKKEALEE
-73 AVQLMGR
+73 AVQLLGR
-80 AMDLFENLYSYA
+80 AMDLMENLFSYA

-97 VDTGAERALR
+97 VNTDDARALR
-107 EISRLEEAHQKL
+107 EVSRLEEAHQKL
-119 AECDVLFNSLVKK
+119 SECFVLFNSLVKK
-132 YKKDIP
+132 NKKDIP
-138 ALLKKSPILTERAQ
+138 ALLKKSPILAERAP
-152 FIKDSLAEAEHQLS
+152 FIMDSLKEAEHQMSDSEESLAEAM
-166 EAEESLAQEL
+166 

-188 EAVSSALTGDGKSI
+188 EAVSSSLSGDGKSI

-207 LAFDKSRSVR
+207 LAFDKRHSVR

-247 TLDKRRSW
+247 TLDTRRSW

-277 SVMEESLPEFR
+277 SVMEKSLPEFR

-299 IKKLAFYDLFAPIGE
+299 IKKLAFYDLFAPISQ
-314 KGFAPKVWSFQE
+314 KGFTPKVWSFEE
-326 AKDYIIETF
+326 AKDYIIQTF
-335 GSFSDDMGLFAKN
+335 GSFSDDMGLFARN
-348 AFDNGWVDTPPHKGK
+348 AFANGWIDAPPHKGK

-405 LLREECAFARAYPM
+405 LLREDCAFARAYPM

-433 YNTTISRAK
+433 YNTTISKAK

-475 EKQKDSPLSAADLCG
+475 EKQKEGPLSPDDFCNL
-490 MMLDAQKATYG
+490 MIDSQKATYG

-514 AVKCHYYSSDLGF
+514 AVKCHYYSPDLGF

-540 GLYAKYLE
+540 GLYVKYLE
-548 DKKRFPALYKKV
+548 DKKRFPALYRKV

-572 AKIAGIDVEKKD
+572 AKLAGIDVEKND

>member
-1 MHARGQGIHSGL
+1 MYIFYMNKTSE
-13 FLCYFISMKK
+13 K
-23 ISDTLPKWNL
+23 LPNWNL
-33 TNIYKNFDD
+33 STIYKNFDD
-42 TAYEGDIKDFS
+42 SAYEGDIKDFLT
-53 AICAELKTLLS
+53 ICQELKAMLTEP
-64 KGKKESLEE
+64 KKNTLEE
-73 AVQLMGR
+73 AVQLLGR

-97 VDTGAERALR
+97 VNTGDARALK
-107 EISRLEEAHQKL
+107 EVSRLEEHHQKL
-119 AECDVLFNSLVKK
+119 AECCVLFNNLVKK
-132 YKKDIP
+132 YKKTLPDM
-138 ALLKKSPILTERAQ
+138 LKKSPILAERRQ
-152 FIKDSLAEAEHQLS
+152 FIKDSMTEAEHQLS

-188 EAVSSALTGDGKSI
+188 EAVSSSLDADGTSV

-207 LAFDKSRSVR
+207 LAYSPSRSVR
-217 KKAYEAELAAWKS
+217 KKAYQSELEAWKS

-241 VKKTAA
+241 VKKNAA
-247 TLDKRRSW
+247 ILDTRRGW
-255 KSALDKALFQSRMS
+255 KSALDKSLFQSRMS
-269 AKTLDAMI
+269 PRTLDSMI
-277 SVMEESLPEFR
+277 QVMEESLPQFR

-299 IKKLAFYDLFAPIGE
+299 LKKLAFYDLFAPVSQ
-314 KGFAPKVWSFQE
+314 KGFKPKVWSYE
-326 AKDYIIETF
+326 ETKDYIIQIF
-335 GSFSDDMGLFAKN
+335 GSVDQEMGFFARN
-348 AFDNGWVDTPPHKGK
+348 AFENGWIDAPPHTGK

-379 VMCNF
+379 IMCNF
-384 SPTFSGVSTIA
+384 APTFSGVSTIA

-405 LLREECAFARAYPM
+405 LLREECAFSRAYPM

-433 YNTTISRAK
+433 YNCTISKAK
-442 GFEKKY
+442 GFEKTY

-468 YFEKAVF
+468 YFEKSVF
-475 EKQKDSPLSAADLCG
+475 ERQKQGPLSAGDFCTL
-490 MMLDAQKATYG
+490 MLDAQKATYG
-501 DALDPKQLHPYMW
+501 DALDSKQLHPYMW

-527 YNYPYAFGQLFSI
+527 YNYPYAFGQLFGI
-540 GLYAKYLE
+540 GLYTRYLE

-572 AKIAGIDVEKKD
+572 AKLAGIDIEKKE
-584 FFQESMDFITRMIRS
+584 FFQESMDFISKMIHS
-599 FLR
+599 FIR

>member
-1 MHARGQGIHSGL
+1 
-13 FLCYFISMKK
+13 MKK
-23 ISDTLPKWNL
+23 TADTLPMWNL
-33 TNIYKNFDD
+33 SNIYKSFDD
-42 TAYEGDIKDFS
+42 TAYQGDIKDYL
-53 AICAELKTLLS
+53 ALCQELKALLS
-64 KGKKESLEE
+64 KGRKEALEE
-73 AVQLMGR
+73 AVQLLGR
-80 AMDLFENLYSYA
+80 AMDLMENLFSYA

-97 VDTGAERALR
+97 VNTADERALK
-107 EISRLEEAHQKL
+107 EVSRLEEAHQKL
-119 AECDVLFNSLVKK
+119 SECFVLFNSLVKK
-132 YKKDIP
+132 HKKDIP
-138 ALLKKSPILTERAQ
+138 ALLKKSPILSERAQ
-152 FIKDSLAEAEHQLS
+152 FIMDSLKEADHQMS
-166 EAEESLAQEL
+166 EGEEALAQEM

-188 EAVSSALTGDGKSI
+188 EAVSSSLSGDGKSI

-247 TLDKRRSW
+247 TMDTRRSW
-255 KSALDKALFQSRMS
+255 KSALEKSLFQSRMS

-299 IKKLAFYDLFAPIGE
+299 IKKLAFYDLFAPISQ
-314 KGFAPKVWSFQE
+314 KGFTPKVWSFEE
-326 AKDYIIETF
+326 ARDYIIQTF
-335 GSFSDDMGLFAKN
+335 GSFAPDMGLFAKN
-348 AFDNGWVDTPPHKGK
+348 AFANGWIDSPPHAGK

-371 FPVAKESR
+371 FPIAKESR

-433 YNTTISRAK
+433 YNTTISKAK

-475 EKQKDSPLSAADLCG
+475 EKQKEGPLFADALCS
-490 MMLDAQKATYG
+490 MMTDAQKATYG
-501 DALDPKQLHPYMW
+501 DALDPKLLHPYIW
-514 AVKCHYYSSDLGF
+514 AVKCHYYSPDLGF

-540 GLYAKYLE
+540 GLYVKYLE
-548 DKKRFPALYKKV
+548 DKKNFPALYRKV

-572 AKIAGIDVEKKD
+572 AKLAGIDVEKKD
-584 FFQESMDFITRMIRS
+584 FFQESMEFITRMIRI

>member
-1 MHARGQGIHSGL
+1 
-13 FLCYFISMKK
+13 
-23 ISDTLPKWNL
+23 
-33 TNIYKNFDD
+33 
-42 TAYEGDIKDFS
+42 
-53 AICAELKTLLS
+53 KTLLS
-64 KGKKESLEE
+64 KVRKEALEE
-73 AVQLMGR
+73 AVQLLGR
-80 AMDLFENLYSYA
+80 AMDLMENLFSYA

-97 VDTGAERALR
+97 VNTGDERALK
-107 EISRLEEAHQKL
+107 EVSRLDEAHQKL
-119 AECDVLFNSLVKK
+119 SECFVLFNSLVKK
-132 YKKDIP
+132 HKKDIP
-138 ALLKKSPILTERAQ
+138 ALLKKSPILAERAQ
-152 FIKDSLAEAEHQLS
+152 FIMDSLKEADHQMS
-166 EAEESLAQEL
+166 EGEEALAQEM

-188 EAVSSALTGDGKSI
+188 EAVSSSLSGDGKSI

-247 TLDKRRSW
+247 TMDTRRSW
-255 KSALDKALFQSRMS
+255 KSALEKALFQSRMS
-269 AKTLDAMI
+269 AKTLDVMI

-299 IKKLAFYDLFAPIGE
+299 IKKLAFYDLFAPISQ
-314 KGFAPKVWSFQE
+314 KGFTPKVWSFEE
-326 AKDYIIETF
+326 ARDYIIQTF
-335 GSFSDDMGLFAKN
+335 GSFAPDMGLFAKN
-348 AFDNGWVDTPPHKGK
+348 AFANGWIDSPPHAGK

-371 FPVAKESR
+371 FPIAKESR

-433 YNTTISRAK
+433 YNTTISKAK

-475 EKQKDSPLSAADLCG
+475 EKQKEGPLSADALCS
-490 MMLDAQKATYG
+490 MMTDAQKATYG
-501 DALDPKQLHPYMW
+501 DALDPKLLHPYMW
-514 AVKCHYYSSDLGF
+514 AVKCHYYSPDLGF

-540 GLYAKYLE
+540 GLYVKYLE
-548 DKKRFPALYKKV
+548 DKKNFPALYKKV

-584 FFQESMDFITRMIRS
+584 FFQESMEFITRMIRI
-599 FLR
+599 FQR

>member
-1 MHARGQGIHSGL
+1 M
-13 FLCYFISMKK
+13 
-23 ISDTLPKWNL
+23 KWNL
-33 TNIYKNFDD
+33 TNIYKGFDD
-42 TAYEGDIKDFS
+42 SAYEGDIKDFA
-53 AICAELKTLLS
+53 AICSELKELLS

-97 VDTGAERALR
+97 VNTDDERALR

-132 YKKDIP
+132 YKKSIP
-138 ALLKKSPILTERAQ
+138 DMLRKSPILAERAQ
-152 FIKDSLAEAEHQLS
+152 FIKDSLAESEHQLS
-166 EAEESLAQEL
+166 DAEESLAQAM

-188 EAVSSALTGDGKSI
+188 EAVSAALTGDGKSI

-247 TLDKRRSW
+247 TLDSRHSW
-255 KSALDKALFQSRMS
+255 KNALDKALFQSRMS

-314 KGFAPKVWSFQE
+314 KGFAPKVWSFEE

-335 GSFSDDMGLFAKN
+335 GSFSEDMGLFAKN
-348 AFDNGWVDTPPHKGK
+348 AFANSWVDTPPHAGK

-371 FPVAKESR
+371 FPIAKESR

-475 EKQKDSPLSAADLCG
+475 EKQKDGPLSAADLCG

-501 DALDPKQLHPYMW
+501 DALDPKLLHPYMW
-514 AVKCHYYSSDLGF
+514 AVKCHYYSCDLGF

-540 GLYAKYLE
+540 GLYVKYLE

-584 FFQESMDFITRMIRS
+584 FFQESMGFITRMIRS

>member
-1 MHARGQGIHSGL
+1 MTKPGL
-13 FLCYFISMKK
+13 SPGFFLCYFIDMKK
-23 ISDTLPKWNL
+23 TSETLPKWNL
-33 TNIYKNFDD
+33 TNIYKSFDD
-42 TAYEGDIKDFS
+42 TAYQGDIKDYL
-53 AICAELKTLLS
+53 ALCQELKTLLS
-64 KGKKESLEE
+64 KGRKEALEE
-73 AVQLMGR
+73 AVQLLGR
-80 AMDLFENLYSYA
+80 AMDLMENLFSYA

-97 VDTGAERALR
+97 VDTGDARALK
-107 EISRLEEAHQKL
+107 EVSRLEEAHQKL
-119 AECDVLFNSLVKK
+119 SECFVLFNSLVKK
-132 YKKDIP
+132 HKKDIP
-138 ALLKKSPILTERAQ
+138 ALLKKSPILAERAQ
-152 FIKDSLAEAEHQLS
+152 FIMDSLKEADHQMS
-166 EAEESLAQEL
+166 EAEEALAQEM

-188 EAVSSALTGDGKSI
+188 EAVSSSLSGDGKSI

-247 TLDKRRSW
+247 TMDKRRSW
-255 KSALDKALFQSRMS
+255 KSALEKSLFQSRMS

-299 IKKLAFYDLFAPIGE
+299 IKKLAFYDLFAPISQ
-314 KGFAPKVWSFQE
+314 KGFTPKVWNFEE
-326 AKDYIIETF
+326 ARDYIIQTF
-335 GSFSDDMGLFAKN
+335 GIFAPDMGLFAKN
-348 AFDNGWVDTPPHKGK
+348 AFANGWIDSPPHAGK

-371 FPVAKESR
+371 FPIAKESR

-433 YNTTISRAK
+433 YNTTISKAK

-475 EKQKDSPLSAADLCG
+475 EKQKEGPLSADALCS
-490 MMLDAQKATYG
+490 MMTDAQKATYG
-501 DALDPKQLHPYMW
+501 DALDPKLLHPYMW
-514 AVKCHYYSSDLGF
+514 AVKCHYYSPDLGF

-540 GLYAKYLE
+540 GLYVKYLE
-548 DKKRFPALYKKV
+548 DKKNFPALYRKV

-572 AKIAGIDVEKKD
+572 AKLAGIDVEKKD
-584 FFQESMDFITRMIRS
+584 FFQESMDFITRMIRI

>member
-1 MHARGQGIHSGL
+1 
-13 FLCYFISMKK
+13 MKK
-23 ISDTLPKWNL
+23 TSETLPKWNL

-42 TAYEGDIKDFS
+42 PSYEGDIKDYL
-53 AICAELKTLLS
+53 ALCAELKTLLS
-64 KGKKESLEE
+64 KVKKEALEE
-73 AVQLMGR
+73 AVQLLGR
-80 AMDLFENLYSYA
+80 AMDLMENLFSYA

-97 VDTGAERALR
+97 VNTGDNRALR
-107 EISRLEEAHQKL
+107 EVSRLEEAHQKL
-119 AECDVLFNSLVKK
+119 AECFVLFNSLVKK
-132 YKKDIP
+132 HKKDIP
-138 ALLKKSPILTERAQ
+138 ALLRKSPILAERAQ
-152 FIKDSLAEAEHQLS
+152 FIKDSLLEAEHQMS
-166 EAEESLAQEL
+166 DAEEALAQEL

-188 EAVSSALTGDGKSI
+188 EAVSSSLSGDGKSI

-247 TLDKRRSW
+247 TLENRRSW
-255 KSALDKALFQSRMS
+255 KSALEKSLFQSRMS

-288 KYLNKKAELLG
+288 KYLKKKAELLG
-299 IKKLAFYDLFAPIGE
+299 IKQLAFYDLFAPISE
-314 KGFAPKVWSFQE
+314 KAFKPKVWSFDE
-326 AKDYIIETF
+326 ARDYIIQTF
-335 GSFSDDMGLFAKN
+335 GSFADDMGLFAKN
-348 AFDNGWVDTPPHKGK
+348 AFANGWIDSPPHTGK

-371 FPVAKESR
+371 FPISKESR

-405 LLREECAFARAYPM
+405 LLREECAFSRAYPM

-433 YNTTISRAK
+433 YNCTISKAK

-475 EKQKDSPLSAADLCG
+475 EKQKSGPLSAGDLCG

-514 AVKCHYYSSDLGF
+514 AVKCHYYSPDLGF

-540 GLYAKYLE
+540 GLYTKYLE
-548 DKKRFPALYKKV
+548 DKKRFPALYRKV

-572 AKIAGIDVEKKD
+572 AKLAGIDVEKKD
-584 FFQESMDFITRMIRS
+584 FFQESMNFITRMIRS

>member
-1 MHARGQGIHSGL
+1 
-13 FLCYFISMKK
+13 MKK
-23 ISDTLPKWNL
+23 TSDTLPKWNL
-33 TNIYKNFDD
+33 SNIYKNFDD
-42 TAYEGDIKDFS
+42 PAYEGDIKDYL
-53 AICAELKTLLS
+53 ALCAELKTLLS
-64 KGKKESLEE
+64 KGKKEALEE
-73 AVQLMGR
+73 AVQLLGR
-80 AMDLFENLYSYA
+80 AMDLMENLFSYA

-97 VDTGAERALR
+97 VNTGDNRALR
-107 EISRLEEAHQKL
+107 EVSRLEEAHQKL
-119 AECDVLFNSLVKK
+119 SECFVLFNSLVKK
-132 YKKDIP
+132 HKKDIP
-138 ALLKKSPILTERAQ
+138 DLLKKSPILAERAQ
-152 FIKDSLAEAEHQLS
+152 FIKDSLAEAEHQMS
-166 EAEESLAQEL
+166 DAEEALAQEL

-188 EAVSSALTGDGKSI
+188 EAVSSSLSGDGKSI

-247 TLDKRRSW
+247 TLENRRSW
-255 KSALDKALFQSRMS
+255 KSALEKSLFQSRMS

-288 KYLNKKAELLG
+288 KYLKKKAELLG
-299 IKKLAFYDLFAPIGE
+299 IKQLAFYDLFAPISE
-314 KGFAPKVWSFQE
+314 KAFKPKVWSFDE
-326 AKDYIIETF
+326 ARDYIIQTF
-335 GSFSDDMGLFAKN
+335 GSFADDMGLFAKN
-348 AFDNGWVDTPPHKGK
+348 AFDNGWIDSPPHTGK

-371 FPVAKESR
+371 FPIAKESR

-405 LLREECAFARAYPM
+405 LLREECAFSRAYPM

-433 YNTTISRAK
+433 YNCTISRAK

-475 EKQKDSPLSAADLCG
+475 EKQKEGPLSAGDLCN

-501 DALDPKQLHPYMW
+501 DALDPEQLHPYMW
-514 AVKCHYYSSDLGF
+514 AVKCHYYSPDLGF

-540 GLYAKYLE
+540 GLYTKYLE

-572 AKIAGIDVEKKD
+572 AKLAGIDVEKKD
-584 FFQESMDFITRMIRS
+584 FFQESMNFITRMIRS

>member
-1 MHARGQGIHSGL
+1 
-13 FLCYFISMKK
+13 MKK
-23 ISDTLPKWNL
+23 TSDTLPKWNL
-33 TNIYKNFDD
+33 TNIYKGFDD
-42 TAYEGDIKDFS
+42 SAYEGDIKDFA
-53 AICAELKTLLS
+53 AICSELKELLS
-64 KGKKESLEE
+64 KGKKESFEE

-97 VDTGAERALR
+97 VNTDDERALR

-119 AECDVLFNSLVKK
+119 AECFVLFNSLVKK
-132 YKKDIP
+132 HKKDIP
-138 ALLKKSPILTERAQ
+138 ALLKKSPILAERAQ
-152 FIKDSLAEAEHQLS
+152 FMKDSLMEAEHQMS
-166 EAEESLAQEL
+166 DTEEALAQEL

-188 EAVSSALTGDGKSI
+188 EAVSSSLSGDGKSI

-207 LAFDKSRSVR
+207 LAFDRSRSVR

-247 TLDKRRSW
+247 TLDTRRSW

-314 KGFAPKVWSFQE
+314 KGFAPKVWSFEE

-335 GSFSDDMGLFAKN
+335 GSFADDMGLFAKN
-348 AFDNGWVDTPPHKGK
+348 AFANGWIDAPPHKGK

-405 LLREECAFARAYPM
+405 LLREDNVFTRAYPM

-433 YNTTISRAK
+433 YNNTISKAK

-475 EKQKDSPLSAADLCG
+475 DKQKEGPLSAADLCG
-490 MMLDAQKATYG
+490 MMINAQKATYG

-514 AVKCHYYSSDLGF
+514 AVKCHYYSPDLGF

-584 FFQESMDFITRMIRS
+584 FFQESMDFITKMIRS

>member
-1 MHARGQGIHSGL
+1 
-13 FLCYFISMKK
+13 MKK
-23 ISDTLPKWNL
+23 TSDTLPKWNL
-33 TNIYKNFDD
+33 TNIYNNFDD
-42 TAYEGDIKDFS
+42 SAYEGDIKDFS

-64 KGKKESLEE
+64 KGRKESLEE

-97 VDTGAERALR
+97 VNTNDARALR

-119 AECDVLFNSLVKK
+119 AECDVLFNALVKK
-132 YKKDIP
+132 YKEDIP
-138 ALLKKSPILTERAQ
+138 VLLKKSPILAERAQ

-176 KAAGGDAWGRLQ
+176 KTAGGDAWGRLQ
-188 EAVSSALTGDGKSI
+188 EAVSSALSTDGKSI

-207 LAFDKSRSVR
+207 LAFDNSRSVR
-217 KKAYEAELAAWKS
+217 KKAYKTELAAWKS

-247 TLDKRRSW
+247 TLDTRRSW
-255 KSALDKALFQSRMS
+255 KSALDKALCQSRMS

-277 SVMEESLPEFR
+277 SVMEGSLPEFR

-299 IKKLAFYDLFAPIGE
+299 IKKLAFYDLFAPVGE
-314 KGFAPKVWSFQE
+314 KGFKPKVWSFEE
-326 AKDYIIETF
+326 ARDYIIETF
-335 GSFSDDMGLFAKN
+335 GNFSGDMGLFAKN
-348 AFDNGWVDTPPHKGK
+348 AFANGWVDTPPHKGK

-475 EKQKDSPLSAADLCG
+475 EKQKNGPLSPADLCG

-501 DALDPKQLHPYMW
+501 DALDPKLLHPYMW
-514 AVKCHYYSSDLGF
+514 AVKCHYYSCDLGF

-548 DKKRFPALYKKV
+548 DKKRFPALYRKV

-584 FFQESMDFITRMIRS
+584 FFQESMGFITRMIRS

>member
-1 MHARGQGIHSGL
+1 M
-13 FLCYFISMKK
+13 
-23 ISDTLPKWNL
+23 
-33 TNIYKNFDD
+33 TNIYKSFDD
-42 TAYEGDIKDFS
+42 TAYHGDIKDYL
-53 AICAELKTLLS
+53 ALCQELKTLLS
-64 KGKKESLEE
+64 KGRKEALEE
-73 AVQLMGR
+73 AVQLLGR
-80 AMDLFENLYSYA
+80 AMDLMENLFSYA

-97 VDTGAERALR
+97 VNTCDARALK
-107 EISRLEEAHQKL
+107 EVSRLEEAHQKL
-119 AECDVLFNSLVKK
+119 SECFVLFNSLVKK
-132 YKKDIP
+132 HKKTIP
-138 ALLKKSPILTERAQ
+138 ALLKKSPILAERAQ
-152 FIKDSLAEAEHQLS
+152 FIKDSLTEAEHQMS
-166 EAEESLAQEL
+166 EAEEALAQEM

-188 EAVSSALTGDGKSI
+188 EAVSSSLSQDGKSI

-247 TLDKRRSW
+247 TMDKRRSW
-255 KSALDKALFQSRMS
+255 KSALEKSLFQSRMS

-288 KYLNKKAELLG
+288 KYLNKKEELLG
-299 IKKLAFYDLFAPIGE
+299 IKKLAFYDLFAPISQ
-314 KGFAPKVWSFQE
+314 KGFTPKVWSFEE
-326 AKDYIIETF
+326 ARDYIIQTF
-335 GSFSDDMGLFAKN
+335 GSFAPDMGLFAKN
-348 AFDNGWVDTPPHKGK
+348 AFANGWIDSPPHAGK

-371 FPVAKESR
+371 FPIAKESR

-433 YNTTISRAK
+433 YNTTISKAK

-475 EKQKDSPLSAADLCG
+475 EKQKEGPLSADALCS
-490 MMLDAQKATYG
+490 MMTDAQKATYG
-501 DALDPKQLHPYMW
+501 DALDPKLLHPYMW
-514 AVKCHYYSSDLGF
+514 AVKCHYYSPDLGF

-540 GLYAKYLE
+540 GLYVKYLE
-548 DKKRFPALYKKV
+548 DKKNFPALYRKV

-584 FFQESMDFITRMIRS
+584 FFQESMDFITRMIRI

>member
-1 MHARGQGIHSGL
+1 MKHFFNRENPMVTLLCCPESVEEATAL
-13 FLCYFISMKK
+13 FLAAEADGADGIAVELTKLPLESRTREKYRSMMDSVQLPFMFIDYRNDIFLGANDEARQKYLLLAAEAGAEVIDVMGDLYDPSPMELTHDPAAIEKQRLLIDK
-23 ISDTLPKWNL
+23 IHALGARVIMSSHMPDTERSAEEVLDHMCAQSSRGADILKVVVGMHHEAAL
-33 TNIYKNFDD
+33 V
-42 TAYEGDIKDFS
+42 EGVR
-53 AICAELKTLLS
+53 TLLLLRR
-64 KGKKESLEE
+64 KLDKPFVFLGAGKY
-73 AVQLMGR
+73 GR
-80 AMDLFENLYSYA
+80 
-92 YAVFS
+92 
-97 VDTGAERALR
+97 
-107 EISRLEEAHQKL
+107 
-119 AECDVLFNSLVKK
+119 
-132 YKKDIP
+132 
-138 ALLKKSPILTERAQ
+138 
-152 FIKDSLAEAEHQLS
+152 FI
-166 EAEESLAQEL
+166 
-176 KAAGGDAWGRLQ
+176 RY
-188 EAVSSALTGDGKSI
+188 V
-202 TELRN
+202 
-207 LAFDKSRSVR
+207 
-217 KKAYEAELAAWKS
+217 
-230 MEIPLAYSLNG
+230 SLNG

-247 TLDKRRSW
+247 TMDKRRSW
-255 KSALDKALFQSRMS
+255 KSALEKSLFQSRMS

-299 IKKLAFYDLFAPIGE
+299 IKKLAFYDLFAPISQ
-314 KGFAPKVWSFQE
+314 KGFTPKVWNFEE
-326 AKDYIIETF
+326 ARDYIIQTF
-335 GSFSDDMGLFAKN
+335 GIFAPDMGLFAKN
-348 AFDNGWVDTPPHKGK
+348 AFANGWIDSPPHAGK

-371 FPVAKESR
+371 FPIAKESR

-433 YNTTISRAK
+433 YNTTISKAK

-475 EKQKDSPLSAADLCG
+475 EKQKEGPLSADALCS
-490 MMLDAQKATYG
+490 MMTDAQKATYG
-501 DALDPKQLHPYMW
+501 DALDPKLLHPYMW
-514 AVKCHYYSSDLGF
+514 AVKCHYYSPDLGF

-540 GLYAKYLE
+540 GLYVKYLE
-548 DKKRFPALYKKV
+548 DKKNFPALYRKV

-572 AKIAGIDVEKKD
+572 AKLAGIDVEKKD
-584 FFQESMDFITRMIRS
+584 FFQESMDFITRMIRI

>member
-1 MHARGQGIHSGL
+1 M
-13 FLCYFISMKK
+13 
-23 ISDTLPKWNL
+23 

-42 TAYEGDIKDFS
+42 TAYQGDIKDYL
-53 AICAELKTLLS
+53 ALCQELRTLLS
-64 KGKKESLEE
+64 KGKKEALEE
-73 AVQLMGR
+73 AVQLLGR
-80 AMDLFENLYSYA
+80 AMDLMENLFSYA

-97 VDTGAERALR
+97 VNTGDACALK
-107 EISRLEEAHQKL
+107 EVSRLEEAHQKL
-119 AECDVLFNSLVKK
+119 SECFVLFNSLVKK
-132 YKKDIP
+132 HKKDIP
-138 ALLKKSPILTERAQ
+138 SLLKKSPILSERAQ
-152 FIKDSLAEAEHQLS
+152 FIMDSLKEADHQMS
-166 EAEESLAQEL
+166 EAEEALAQEM

-188 EAVSSALTGDGKSI
+188 EAVSSSLSGDGKSI

-247 TLDKRRSW
+247 TMDNRRSW
-255 KSALDKALFQSRMS
+255 KSALEKSLFQSRMS

-299 IKKLAFYDLFAPIGE
+299 IKKLAFYDLFAPISQ
-314 KGFAPKVWSFQE
+314 KGFTPKVWSFEE
-326 AKDYIIETF
+326 ARDYIIQTF
-335 GSFSDDMGLFAKN
+335 GSFAPDMGLFAKN
-348 AFDNGWVDTPPHKGK
+348 AFANGWIDSPPHAGK

-371 FPVAKESR
+371 FPIAKESR

-433 YNTTISRAK
+433 YNTTISKAK

-475 EKQKDSPLSAADLCG
+475 EKQKEGPLSAEALCS
-490 MMLDAQKATYG
+490 MMTDAQKATYG
-501 DALDPKQLHPYMW
+501 DALDPKLLHPYMW
-514 AVKCHYYSSDLGF
+514 AVKCHYYSPDLGF

-540 GLYAKYLE
+540 GLYVKYLE
-548 DKKRFPALYKKV
+548 DKKNFPALYKKV

-584 FFQESMDFITRMIRS
+584 FFQESMDFITRMIRI

>member
-1 MHARGQGIHSGL
+1 MER
-13 FLCYFISMKK
+13 
-23 ISDTLPKWNL
+23 
-33 TNIYKNFDD
+33 
-42 TAYEGDIKDFS
+42 
-53 AICAELKTLLS
+53 LS
-64 KGKKESLEE
+64 KGKKEALEE
-73 AVQLMGR
+73 AVQLLGR
-80 AMDLFENLYSYA
+80 AMDLMENLFSYA

-97 VDTGAERALR
+97 VNTGDERALK
-107 EISRLEEAHQKL
+107 EVSRLDEAHQKL
-119 AECDVLFNSLVKK
+119 SECFVLFNSLVKK
-132 YKKDIP
+132 HKKDIP
-138 ALLKKSPILTERAQ
+138 ALLKKSPILSERAQ
-152 FIKDSLAEAEHQLS
+152 FIMDSLKEADHQMS
-166 EAEESLAQEL
+166 EAEEALAQEM

-188 EAVSSALTGDGKSI
+188 EAVSSSLSGDGKSI

-247 TLDKRRSW
+247 TMDTRRSW
-255 KSALDKALFQSRMS
+255 KSALEKALFQSRMS

-299 IKKLAFYDLFAPIGE
+299 IKKLAFYDLFAPISQ
-314 KGFAPKVWSFQE
+314 KGFTPKVWSFEE
-326 AKDYIIETF
+326 ARDYIIQTF
-335 GSFSDDMGLFAKN
+335 GSFAPDMGLFAKN
-348 AFDNGWVDTPPHKGK
+348 AFANGWIDSPPHAGK

-371 FPVAKESR
+371 FPIAKESR

-433 YNTTISRAK
+433 YNTTISKAK

-475 EKQKDSPLSAADLCG
+475 EKQKEGPLSAEALCS
-490 MMLDAQKATYG
+490 MMTDAQKATYG
-501 DALDPKQLHPYMW
+501 DALDPKLLHPYMW
-514 AVKCHYYSSDLGF
+514 AVKCHYYSPDLGF

-540 GLYAKYLE
+540 GLYVKYLE
-548 DKKRFPALYKKV
+548 DKKNFPALYRKV

-584 FFQESMDFITRMIRS
+584 FFQESMDFITRMIRI

>member
-1 MHARGQGIHSGL
+1 
-13 FLCYFISMKK
+13 MKK
-23 ISDTLPKWNL
+23 SDTLPKWNL

-42 TAYEGDIKDFS
+42 TAYQGDIKDYL

-64 KGKKESLEE
+64 KGKKEALEE
-73 AVQLMGR
+73 AVQLLGR
-80 AMDLFENLYSYA
+80 AMDLMENLFSYA

-97 VDTGAERALR
+97 VNTGDARALK
-107 EISRLEEAHQKL
+107 EVSQLEEVHQKL
-119 AECDVLFNSLVKK
+119 SECFVLFNSLVKK
-132 YKKDIP
+132 HKKDIP
-138 ALLKKSPILTERAQ
+138 ALLKKSPILAERAQ
-152 FIKDSLAEAEHQLS
+152 FIMDSLKEADHQMAEAE
-166 EAEESLAQEL
+166 EALAQEM

-188 EAVSSALTGDGKSI
+188 EAVSSSLSGDGKSI

-247 TLDKRRSW
+247 TMDTRRSW
-255 KSALDKALFQSRMS
+255 KSALEKSLFQSRMS
-269 AKTLDAMI
+269 SKTLDTMI
-277 SVMEESLPEFR
+277 SVMEEALPEFR

-299 IKKLAFYDLFAPIGE
+299 IKKLAFYDLFAPISQ
-314 KGFAPKVWSFQE
+314 KGFTPKVWSFDE
-326 AKDYIIETF
+326 ARDYIIQTF
-335 GSFSDDMGLFAKN
+335 GSFDHDMGLFAKN
-348 AFDNGWVDTPPHKGK
+348 AFANGWIDAPPHAGK

-371 FPVAKESR
+371 FPIAKESR
-379 VMCNF
+379 VMCNY

-442 GFEKKY
+442 GFEKTY

-475 EKQKDSPLSAADLCG
+475 EKQKEGPLSADALCSL
-490 MMLDAQKATYG
+490 MLDAQKATYG

-514 AVKCHYYSSDLGF
+514 AVKCHYYSPDLGF

-540 GLYAKYLE
+540 GLYARYLE
-548 DKKRFPALYKKV
+548 DKKHFPALYKKV
-560 LMATGRTDIKGV
+560 LMATGRTDIRGV
-572 AKIAGIDVEKKD
+572 AKLAGIDVEKKD
-584 FFQESMDFITRMIRS
+584 FFQDSMDFITRMIRS

>member
-23 ISDTLPKWNL
+23 TSDTLPKWNL
-33 TNIYKNFDD
+33 TNIYKSFDD
-42 TAYEGDIKDFS
+42 SAYEGDIKDFA
-53 AICAELKTLLS
+53 AICSELKELLS

-97 VDTGAERALR
+97 VNTDDARALR

-132 YKKDIP
+132 YKKSIP
-138 ALLKKSPILTERAQ
+138 DMLKKSPILAERAQ

-166 EAEESLAQEL
+166 DAEESLAQAM

-247 TLDKRRSW
+247 TLDTRRSW

-299 IKKLAFYDLFAPIGE
+299 VKKLAFYDLFAPIGE
-314 KGFAPKVWSFQE
+314 KGFAPKVWSFEE

-335 GSFSDDMGLFAKN
+335 GNFSDDMGLFAKN
-348 AFDNGWVDTPPHKGK
+348 AFANSWVDTPPHKGK

-371 FPVAKESR
+371 FPIAKESR

-475 EKQKDSPLSAADLCG
+475 EKQKDGPLSAADLCG

-514 AVKCHYYSSDLGF
+514 AVKCHYYSCDLGF

-548 DKKRFPALYKKV
+548 DKKRFPALYRKV